1 VLTRRSSDLDD
12 ILGKFLH
19 VLSVSS
25 CTATRGCPP
34 SPSCQRRFSADGA
47 SGAEAGGGTLG
58 ADAVLRRGVD
68 GRLAEDPGAAVDD
81 HGLTGGDSR
90 QLLVDIDV
98 HELSG

>member
-1 VLTRRSSDLDD
+1 
-12 ILGKFLH
+12 
-19 VLSVSS
+19 
-25 CTATRGCPP
+25 
-34 SPSCQRRFSADGA
+34 SADGA

-98 HELSG
+98 HELPGRTGGGHLDLVDDGIRFVLGHLGDVFAEPGARRHRVGV